1 MHVTWQSRQGVGRSS
16 NNDAAAVGYT
26 EYGVMAVVV
35 DAAED
40 GDGAAFA
47 QHWARSIVIATQ
59 ESSSPLDGD
68 SLRALINAE
77 QDRLRSKFSIEKA
90 AYCCVFV
97 DLRVLQMEV
106 LYAGDCQLGI
116 LKTDES
122 VTWITVP
129 HTLSRQAEL
138 LGISA
143 PVDARHV
150 LTRCLKVHRA
160 HVPESCSVTYAQPD
174 RLIVCTDGHWYK
186 SHAAQDAIADGS
198 DDASV
203 LTLQFGGRTQYVESD
218 CENFFPCGPLE

>member
-97 DLRVLQMEV
+97 DLRVLQVEV

-150 LTRCLKVHRA
+150 LTRCLRMLRTTCRA
-160 HVPESCSVTYAQPD
+160 
-174 RLIVCTDGHWYK
+174 
-186 SHAAQDAIADGS
+186 AA
-198 DDASV
+198 ASRK
-203 LTLQFGGRTQYVESD
+203 FTQQSALSA
-218 CENFFPCGPLE
+218 ENGLMQRVSRAFPPGFPC